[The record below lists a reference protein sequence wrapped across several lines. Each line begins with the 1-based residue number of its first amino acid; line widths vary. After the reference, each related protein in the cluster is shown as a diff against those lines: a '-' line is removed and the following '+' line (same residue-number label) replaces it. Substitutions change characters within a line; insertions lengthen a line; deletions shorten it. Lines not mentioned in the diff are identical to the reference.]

1 MAERKGRALT
11 RRAFV
16 GAAGIASACAL
27 GALVGCGS
35 PADGEAGDGEV
46 GNLDASDTPF
56 DERAQLRER
65 AREAVAALSLEQKA
79 AQLFIV
85 RPEALAPDD
94 FGTQAAEAT
103 RAAMEARPVGGVVYF
118 GPNLLEPT
126 QATNMLAAT
135 QRFSQETCGLSALLC
150 VDEEGGTVARIG
162 RNDGF
167 DAPDVGDM
175 AAVGQTG
182 DPAAAKQAALTIGGY
197 LAPLGFNVDFAP
209 SADVADNPES
219 DVMALRSF
227 GDDPQ
232 LVATMVRAQ
241 VEGFGEAGIC
251 CAAKHFPGIGAAEG
265 DSHQISIYSHK
276 TMDELAADEL
286 VPFQA
291 AVDAGVPM
299 VMVGH
304 LSTPEATG
312 DDVPASLSPAMVSG
326 VLRGQMGFD
335 GVVVTDSLG
344 MGAVNERY
352 DAGEVA
358 VLALEAGCDIALM
371 PADFDAAYQ
380 GVLDAV
386 AAGRLTEA
394 RITES
399 AERIALL
406 KLTLGN
412 R

>member
-1 MAERKGRALT
+1 MAERKRRALT

-27 GALVGCGS
+27 GALVGCGR
-35 PADGEAGDGEV
+35 PAAGGAGDGEV
-46 GNLDASDTPF
+46 GGLDASDTPF
-56 DERAQLRER
+56 DEQAQLRER

-103 RAAMEARPVGGVVYF
+103 RTAMAARPVGGVAYF
-118 GPNLLEPT
+118 GPNLLDPDQT
-126 QATNMLAAT
+126 SAMLAAT
-135 QRFSQETCGLSALLC
+135 QGFSQEACGLPALLC

-182 DPAAAKQAALTIGGY
+182 DPAAARQAALTIGGY
-197 LAPLGFNVDFAP
+197 LVPLGFNVDFAP

-232 LVATMVRAQ
+232 LVAAMVRAQ
-241 VEGFGEAGIC
+241 VEGFNEAGIC
-251 CAAKHFPGIGAAEG
+251 CAVKHFPGIGAAEG

-276 TMDELAADEL
+276 TSDELAADEL

-291 AVDAGVPM
+291 AIEAGVPL

-312 DDVPASLSPAMVSG
+312 DDVPASLSPAMVNG

-344 MGAVNERY
+344 MGAVSERY
-352 DAGEVA
+352 DVSEVA

-371 PADFDAAYQ
+371 PASFDAAYQ

-406 KLTLGN
+406 KLTLDS